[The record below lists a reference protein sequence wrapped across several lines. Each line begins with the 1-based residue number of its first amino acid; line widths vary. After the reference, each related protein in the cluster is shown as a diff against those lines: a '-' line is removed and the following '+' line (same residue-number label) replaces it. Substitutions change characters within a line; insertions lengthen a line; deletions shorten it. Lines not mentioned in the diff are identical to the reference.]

1 MNYKKRQKEYRQL
14 KNRLDDLWGKIIR
27 SKGRCE
33 WCGEVKPYLN
43 AAHIFSRRFLSTR
56 WDINNGL
63 ALCPACHRK
72 AHDRPLDFADFV
84 KVKLGAERYDSLRQK
99 ANSINKPGLADLE
112 KLYLNLKETAERKEI
127 K

>member
-1 MNYKKRQKEYRQL
+1 MNYEKRQKERRQL
-14 KNRLDDLWGKIIR
+14 KKRLDDLWGKIIR

-33 WCGEVKPYLN
+33 WCGQVKPYLN

-56 WDINNGL
+56 WDVSNGL
-63 ALCPACHRK
+63 CLCPSCHRK

-84 KVKLGAERYDSLRQK
+84 KTRLGQEEYESLRRK
-99 ANSINKPGLADLE
+99 AKYPNKPDLE
-112 KLYLNLKETAERKEI
+112 RIYLVLKEIADERRI